1 MKNRGALVSTVAR
14 VFAALFLTAILVP
27 GARADALDDAFQALP
42 GAPSPTRIRL
52 ITGNHDAWYARWF
65 ALSEARKTIDC
76 TYFSV
81 APDLVGE
88 ALIAKLLERARAGV
102 KIRLLVDQRGSLAMW
117 WGPFA
122 KDYLPALA
130 RFPNVKVRTY
140 NAFRKEIQNLPASIR
155 SAIASSHAKMLI
167 VDGEWVVAGGRNV
180 QTHWF
185 ADPAD
190 YPSAYHDADVIA
202 RGPGLGAQAKHAF
215 DEEFGLLTNMDV
227 RPLGDKAFA
236 RVEKLLDSV
245 RLTME
250 GLLAGLVVP
259 GHGSGELEAFRSMNR
274 YAQFVPFP
282 PGAKA
287 PVALLGKH
295 SAAHDRNAITESIL
309 ALIAAART
317 EISIGHAYMVLT
329 DRIKAALRAAAARGV
344 KIRYLTNSPE
354 STHSFLTQARFVK
367 EWKDTMK
374 DVPGLRILA
383 IAQNRKMHGKVIV
396 LDRRV
401 VVIGSYNMDPM
412 SEAINAEDVA
422 VVRSPELA
430 GSTLAWLDQLAGA
443 AIEYT
448 IRLRPDGTPEQVVG
462 PSDHCNR
469 AVMALLAV
477 IGWMDFL
484 RPLI

>member
-1 MKNRGALVSTVAR
+1 MKNRGAYVSILAR
-14 VFAALFLTAILVP
+14 ALAAALLAAILVP
-27 GARADALDDAFQALP
+27 AARADALDDAFQALP
-42 GAPSPTRIRL
+42 GAPAPTRIRL
-52 ITGNHDAWYARWF
+52 ITSNNEAWYARWF
-65 ALSEARKTIDC
+65 ALSAATKTIDC

-81 APDLVGE
+81 SPDFVGE
-88 ALIAKLLERARAGV
+88 ALIAKLLQKARAGV

-130 RFPNVKVRTY
+130 RFPNVRVRTY
-140 NAFRKEIQNLPASIR
+140 NAFRSEIQKLPASIR
-155 SAIASSHAKMLI
+155 SAIASSHAKMVI

-190 YPSAYHDADVIA
+190 DPAAYHDADVIA
-202 RGPGLGAQAKHAF
+202 RGAGIGAQAKKAF
-215 DEEFGLLTNMDV
+215 DDEFGLLTNMDV
-227 RPLGDKAFA
+227 KPLGDKAFVK
-236 RVEKLLDSV
+236 VEKVLDAV
-245 RLTME
+245 RDTMD
-250 GLLAGLVVP
+250 GLLHGLVVP
-259 GHGSGELEAFRSMNR
+259 GHGAGELEAFRSMTR

-282 PGAKA
+282 SSAKA

-309 ALIAAART
+309 SLFAAARR

-329 DRIKAALRAAAARGV
+329 DRIKAALARASARGV
-344 KIRYLTNSPE
+344 KIRYVTNSPE
-354 STHSFLTQARFVK
+354 STHSLLTQARFVK
-367 EWKDTMK
+367 EWKDYLK

-383 IAQNRKMHGKVIV
+383 IGENRKLHGKVIV
-396 LDRRV
+396 IDRRV

-412 SEAINAEDVA
+412 SETINAEDAA
-422 VVRSPELA
+422 VVRAPDFA
-430 GSTLAWLDQLAGA
+430 AATLAWLDELAGTS
-443 AIEYT
+443 IEYT
-448 IRLRPDGTPEQVVG
+448 IRIRPDGTPEQVVG

-477 IGWMDFL
+477 LGWMDFL